1 MGGTAAPRGR
11 DQEPPA
17 ALAAPPLTEGAE
29 PAETGAETAGRL
41 GMATLDAAVI
51 ACASKLGGGGA
62 ALKLGDAGGAALDDA
77 ATSCFFCPAAAG
89 VGTDWAAVG
98 LDDSFAGAAGATAD
112 FLAAGLEDPWG
123 ADRLLRSSLG
133 LPP

>member
-1 MGGTAAPRGR
+1 
-11 DQEPPA
+11 
-17 ALAAPPLTEGAE
+17 
-29 PAETGAETAGRL
+29 
-41 GMATLDAAVI
+41 MATLDAAVI

-77 ATSCFFCPAAAG
+77 ATSCFFLGSPCPAAG
-89 VGTDWAAVG
+89 VGTTVG
-98 LDDSFAGAAGATAD
+98 LDSFAGAAGATAD

-123 ADRLLRSSLG
+123 ADRLLRSSFG

>member
-1 MGGTAAPRGR
+1 
-11 DQEPPA
+11 
-17 ALAAPPLTEGAE
+17 
-29 PAETGAETAGRL
+29 
-41 GMATLDAAVI
+41 MATLDAAVI

-77 ATSCFFCPAAAG
+77 ATSCFFCPAVG
-89 VGTDWAAVG
+89 VGTAVG
-98 LDDSFAGAAGATAD
+98 LDSFAGAAGATAD